1 MHDFLYGFLTWFKA
15 FFDNMLGGVL
25 MVVKGI
31 VLGIIKIFN
40 LPYYFKIWADEAPN
54 FGVFDWIFSILA
66 FLLVL
71 AVWAGVIFLAVLAV
85 RKYIRFRR
93 GIVGNEDLLEEIAD
107 LHRDVLRLTSEKERI
122 MQLKVSQAGLSYDQ
136 FKELMEST
144 SRIRSSPR
152 PTCPPPRPLALPAW
166 PPWTRSIST
175 TRPRSMSGA

>member
-122 MQLKVSQAGLSYDQ
+122 MQLADEIIIIENGAIKTKGKRDDILPSLMSEFDSCE
-136 FKELMEST
+136 FKK
-144 SRIRSSPR
+144 
-152 PTCPPPRPLALPAW
+152 
-166 PPWTRSIST
+166 
-175 TRPRSMSGA
+175 

>member
-71 AVWAGVIFLAVLAV
+71 AVWAGIIFLAVLAV

-144 SRIRSSPR
+144 EESAEEQDSEQPQ
-152 PTCPPPRPLALPAW
+152 ANLPAA
-166 PPWTRSIST
+166 PAARFTRLAAVDEKYIY
-175 TRPRSMSGA
+175 